1 MKVSDFKAGGL
12 FAFEAAAEL
21 WGKPLK
27 LYVELNDDYDPG
39 DTLTSYIEDINGRL
53 SRFAENKQ
61 AVTDA
66 LAQDGIEER
75 LGLAEG
81 QLEALIE
88 PEEMTVYCDDGRDN
102 VWTDLFVKIGEVSVQ
117 VSLSPDNSLECR
129 GVCG

>member
-39 DTLTSYIEDINGRL
+39 DTLASYIEVINDRHSRLEIGR
-53 SRFAENKQ
+53 Q
-61 AVTDA
+61 AVIDA
-66 LAQDGIEER
+66 LAEDVIEQR

-81 QLEALIE
+81 QLEALLE

-102 VWTDLFVKIGEVSVQ
+102 VWTDLFVKIGESSVQ